1 MINGARRTDFFW
13 VVEEEAVVN
22 HADARADIVEGMAW
36 VGAPGRCDQPV
47 NETWPDVDTNA
58 AVLETCNGLVN
69 RFWVALL

>member
-1 MINGARRTDFFW
+1 MAPEEPTFR

-58 AVLETCNGLVN
+58 AVLGPAMAWSTASG
-69 RFWVALL
+69 